1 MNTNPNGTTVP
12 NSHLLTETAFNEV
25 VSTIEQ
31 IIREEIVSSEQLGLS
46 INYEKA
52 IFILEGL
59 GSYAQHIRKLSP
71 DALINPDMD
80 MAHLARI
87 LVFLGCLIWVKHARR
102 GTLDK
107 WENELR
113 SLFPLHKGRMIES
126 DYGRPIYQDEK
137 SKKIGESFW
146 AQWFASEFE
155 DILWEGTEKRFYL
168 YNAGNGLFETF
179 PDEVVKERIA
189 KSMLH
194 AARNW
199 YGEIVERSRDNAKMT
214 AVKETLKGQVYAED
228 AFKKK
233 ANTIHCSNCMLVF
246 DRDSGRFERREFSP
260 TFRSR
265 NSSPYAF
272 DPGADCPE
280 FKERIL
286 GHLDPEYQELL
297 KVYAGQCLIGR
308 NVSQTILM
316 LVGHAGA
323 SKGAFI
329 KIIEGLIG
337 KKNCRELRPRHVAD
351 RFELGMCI
359 GKTLLIGADVDEE
372 FFKSDGAGKIK
383 AMVGGDTLE
392 AEIKG
397 SSTQTTIEGEFNMLI
412 SSNALPD
419 INFES
424 KADIGAW
431 ERRLAVVE
439 YTTAFRG
446 QKINNID
453 EYLLAKEGSGILNWA
468 IQGAEGLLAASGK
481 LVKGEKVR
489 ANVDALLDKS
499 QAVRRFVERDIIE
512 GGKDGLTFEELYDGY
527 NEFCLEHQWRPLED
541 REFNREAAQV
551 IHDLFNKGPANNLQR
566 RDDRGNF
573 RSQRGFR
580 GITYNN
586 RV

>member
-1 MNTNPNGTTVP
+1 MNNTNGTTAP
-12 NSHLLTETAFNEV
+12 NSQLLTAAAFNEV
-25 VSTIEQ
+25 ISTIEK
-31 IIREEIVSSEQLGLS
+31 IIAEEIAASSDLGLS

-52 IFILEGL
+52 IFILDGL
-59 GSYAQHIRKLSP
+59 ESYGEHIRKLSP
-71 DALINPDMD
+71 DALINPEMD
-80 MAHLARI
+80 MGHLARI

-107 WENELR
+107 WESELR
-113 SLFPLHKGRMIES
+113 SLFPLHKGRTIEC
-126 DYGRPIYQDEK
+126 DYGRPIYKDEK
-137 SKKIGESFW
+137 STKIGESFW

-168 YNAGNGLFETF
+168 YNPGSGLFETF

-194 AARNW
+194 AARDW

-246 DRDSGRFERREFSP
+246 DQSSGRFDRREFSP

-272 DPGADCPE
+272 DPVADCPE

-286 GHLDPEYQELL
+286 GHLDPEYRELL

-308 NVSQTILM
+308 NISQTILM

-329 KIIEGLIG
+329 KIVEGLIG
-337 KKNCRELRPRHVAD
+337 RKNCRELRPRHVAD

-359 GKTLLIGADVDEE
+359 GKTLLIGADVDED

-397 SSTQTTIEGEFNMLI
+397 SSTQTTVEGEFNMLI

-431 ERRLAVVE
+431 MRRLLVID
-439 YTTAFRG
+439 YTTPFNG

-453 EYLLAKEGSGILNWA
+453 EYLLSKEGSGILNWA
-468 IQGAEGLLAASGK
+468 IQGAEVLLAASGK
-481 LVKGEKVR
+481 VEKGEKVQ
-489 ANVDALLDKS
+489 ANVEGLLDKS
-499 QAVRRFVERDIIE
+499 QSVQRFVEQDIVQ
-512 GGKDGLTFEELYDGY
+512 GGKEGLTFDELFDGY
-527 NEFCLEHQWRPLED
+527 SIFRDEKGYRVMDNT
-541 REFNREAAQV
+541 EFNRAVQRA
-551 IHDLFNKGPANNLQR
+551 IHDVFQISMSKSLKR
-566 RDDRGNF
+566 RDERGYDRYQN
-573 RSQRGFR
+573 GFR
-580 GITYNN
+580 GIIYNN
-586 RV
+586 SNG